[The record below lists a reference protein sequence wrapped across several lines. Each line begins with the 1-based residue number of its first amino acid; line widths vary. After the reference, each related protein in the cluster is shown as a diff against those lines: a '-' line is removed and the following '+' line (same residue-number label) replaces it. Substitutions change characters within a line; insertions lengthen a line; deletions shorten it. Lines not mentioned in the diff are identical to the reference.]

1 MISVNRGY
9 PRVSVMLAPLIGLA
23 LMISTTSA
31 QEKLADLKPLV
42 GKWRGHATFQQGT
55 VASDLTIL
63 EDGSYTGV
71 VYIKPS
77 VPLAGTIQVVDGAA
91 RYKNSEG
98 KTGTFALYVDAKGK
112 TVLKGTRD
120 DGSNTTEYE
129 PLK

>member
-1 MISVNRGY
+1 LPISSPSWASGEGTLR
-9 PRVSVMLAPLIGLA
+9 
-23 LMISTTSA
+23 
-31 QEKLADLKPLV
+31 
-42 GKWRGHATFQQGT
+42 FQQGT

-91 RYKNSEG
+91 RNSEG